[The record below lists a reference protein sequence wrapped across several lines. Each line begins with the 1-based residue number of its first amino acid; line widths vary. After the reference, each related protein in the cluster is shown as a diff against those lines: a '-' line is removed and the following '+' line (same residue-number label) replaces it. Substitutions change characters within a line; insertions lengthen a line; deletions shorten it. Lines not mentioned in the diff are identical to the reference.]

1 MDTSVAISDSRVLP
15 SPSPSPYAD
24 TDRIDWVTSIPFL
37 GMHVAAV
44 VGLFFFPVTWKG
56 IALCVG
62 MYYLRMFALTAG
74 YHRYFSHRSFK
85 TSRWF
90 QFVLAFLGTL
100 NVQKGVLWW
109 AANHRHHHRYS
120 DKPEDVHSPV
130 QRGFWW
136 SHVGWVLGS
145 TYAKTMDDQIRDF
158 ADYPELRWINKHYL
172 IPVVAFAVIL
182 RALAGWDGFFWGFV
196 VSTVVLWHGTF
207 TVNSLAHVWGKRR
220 YKTNDDSRNNFWIAL
235 ITMGEGWHNNHHHYM
250 SSARQGFYWWEL
262 DMSYMILRALSFL
275 GIVWDVRVPPASM
288 L

>member
-1 MDTSVAISDSRVLP
+1 
-15 SPSPSPYAD
+15 
-24 TDRIDWVTSIPFL
+24 
-37 GMHVAAV
+37 MHVAAI
-44 VGLFFFPVTWKG
+44 VGLFFFSVTWKG

-74 YHRYFSHRSFK
+74 YHRYFSHRSYK

-120 DKPEDVHSPV
+120 DKPEDLHSPV

-136 SHVGWVLGS
+136 SHVGWVLCS
-145 TYAKTMDDQIRDF
+145 TYTKMKDDQIRDF
-158 ADYPELRWINKHYL
+158 TQYPELRWINKHYL
-172 IPVVAFAVIL
+172 IPVVAFAALI
-182 RALAGWDGFFWGFV
+182 RYLAGWDGFFWGFV

-207 TVNSLAHVWGKRR
+207 TVNSLTHVWGKRR
-220 YKTNDDSRNNFWIAL
+220 FKTSDDSRNNFWIAL

-250 SSARQGFYWWEL
+250 SSARQGFFWWEL
-262 DMSYMILRALSFL
+262 DMSYLILRGLAVL
-275 GIVWDVRVPPASM
+275 GIVWDVRDPPDHM
-288 L
+288 LRANT